1 MKVSIIIPTCKRP
14 QMLSRMLASLKETTS
29 GYDVETIVIVD
40 NDIVSANVAMEY
52 GCDIVE
58 HCNYRRGAL
67 YCWNR
72 GLQLSD
78 ATNSKNI
85 VVPAGDDQVFHDG
98 WLGYALES
106 HQERLGGYGVVGMND
121 LAYNGNTQLAT
132 MVLFDRQFCKDYL
145 GGVIAPPVYL
155 YYCVDSEINA
165 IAKEMNKFYWD
176 ERSKVEHLHSAHNKR
191 PVDDHDI
198 ERLSANMAEIDNKL
212 FEERKAEGFPK
223 SWKAVI

>member
-1 MKVSIIIPTCKRP
+1 MISIIVPTCKRP
-14 QMLSRMLASLKETTS
+14 AMLNAMLHTLKETTQ
-29 GYDVETIVIVD
+29 GYEIETVVIVD
-40 NDIVSANVAMEY
+40 DDIVSANIAMEHK
-52 GCDIVE
+52 CHIVE
-58 HCNYRRGAL
+58 HSSVRRGAL

-72 GLQLSD
+72 GLQLCSGD
-78 ATNSKNI
+78 LI
-85 VVPAGDDQVFHDG
+85 IPAGDDQIFHED
-98 WLGYALES
+98 WLKYAIES
-106 HQERLGGYGVVGMND
+106 HREHLGGYGVVGMND

-132 MVLFDRQFCKDYL
+132 MFMFDRQFCKDYL

-165 IAKEMNKFYWD
+165 IAKELNKFYWD
-176 ERSKVEHLHSAHNKR
+176 ERSKVEHLHSAHGKR
-191 PVDDHDI
+191 KVDNHDL